1 MEYRLNKSGILSI
14 QELYNISP
22 KHMRKIW
29 GNVQG
34 EKFWYMLRGKEI
46 ADIKT
51 ERKTIGHSHVLEPK
65 WRLVESAEKVM
76 LRLLLKAASR
86 LRRIEYYCSRLSL
99 SIRTE
104 NNLRLEG
111 KSKFYRA
118 CDNKKLQEE
127 ATKIWKKLIKKRLTI
142 SVAESCTG
150 GLLAHN
156 LTKLSNSSKYFKMGL
171 ITYSNQAKIK
181 ILKINKNII
190 RKFGAVSNECCKAM
204 VQNLS
209 KISKSKINVS
219 ITGIAGP
226 GGGSKEKPVG
236 LVYIGVKKGATL
248 LVKENKFKK
257 KNRNSVQKSTVNT
270 VIKIISKII

>member
-86 LRRIEYYCSRLSL
+86 LRRMEYYCSRLSL

-127 ATKIWKKLIKKRLTI
+127 ATKIWKKLIKKRNFKQIKKI
-142 SVAESCTG
+142 SITLYNLKKKSDLQPELFQNFNKKIIKVSG
-150 GLLAHN
+150 DKSLSIRWVLLASLANGVSKAKN
-156 LTKLSNSSKYFKMGL
+156 LL
-171 ITYSNQAKIK
+171 ISDDVHTC
-181 ILKINKNII
+181 
-190 RKFGAVSNECCKAM
+190 FD
-204 VQNLS
+204 
-209 KISKSKINVS
+209 
-219 ITGIAGP
+219 
-226 GGGSKEKPVG
+226 
-236 LVYIGVKKGATL
+236 TL
-248 LVKENKFKK
+248 L
-257 KNRNSVQKSTVNT
+257 
-270 VIKIISKII
+270 ID